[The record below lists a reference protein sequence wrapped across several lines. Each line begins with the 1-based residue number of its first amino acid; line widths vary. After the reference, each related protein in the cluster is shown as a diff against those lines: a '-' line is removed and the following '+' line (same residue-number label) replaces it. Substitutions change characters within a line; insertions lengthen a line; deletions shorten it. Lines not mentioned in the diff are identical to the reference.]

1 MFSNQKHDCAQV
13 QINKMSK
20 VVWETLKHTQIIEDN
35 KKQYE
40 KVAYFF

>member
-1 MFSNQKHDCAQV
+1 MFSNQKHRRAQV

-20 VVWETLKHTQIIEDN
+20 VVWETLKHTQIIKDY

-40 KVAYFF
+40 KDAFFF